1 MNYYLRLALNL
12 LIIVPAIVG
21 WVRFSKISPAF
32 LPFLLF
38 VWVGALSEIYSAIV
52 VNFFHLYNIVSFNI
66 YSLAEIC
73 LLLWYFKRLN
83 LFNAKTLKF
92 LLLTSGIVWLLET
105 IFVSKLSLDF
115 NNYSRIFFDFI
126 IVLLSIAM
134 LNQQLL
140 KARKNLLK
148 DAVFIICIGFILMF
162 TYSLLVA
169 SFFLYR
175 LNMSDNFHRNIS
187 LIFVFMNFFCNM
199 VYAVAILL
207 MPKRQAF
214 TLQY

>member
-38 VWVGALSEIYSAIV
+38 IWIGTLNEIYSAII
-52 VNFFHLYNIVSFNI
+52 VNFFHQYNLINSNI
-66 YSLAEIC
+66 YMLVEVC
-73 LLLWYFKRLN
+73 LLLWQFKRLN
-83 LFNAKTLKF
+83 LFDTQIFNF
-92 LLLTSGIVWLLET
+92 LLLTCNVVWLADT
-105 IFVSKLSLDF
+105 ILVTRLSLDS
-115 NNYSRIFFDFI
+115 NNYSRIFFSFL
-126 IVLLSIAM
+126 IVLLSIGM

-140 KARKNLLK
+140 KERKNLLRG
-148 DAVFIICIGFILMF
+148 AIFIICIGFILMF
-162 TYSLLVA
+162 TYSLLIG
-169 SFFLYR
+169 SFFLYKV
-175 LNMSDNFHRNIS
+175 NMSNTFQRNIS
-187 LIFVFMNFFCNM
+187 LIFVFMNLFCNM
-199 VYAVAILL
+199 VYAIAILL